1 MPFNDM
7 LMEELN
13 MLLRFNPTNHQSGIK
28 VHKSAAAHH
37 IAAIKRLHQKG
48 LVTQADGGYLTEL
61 GVEAV
66 DNVHDM
72 LSFIRPEDLPTY
84 K

>member
-1 MPFNDM
+1 MPFNET

-13 MLLRFNPTNHQSGIK
+13 MLLRFNPNNHLTGIK

-48 LVTQADGGYLTEL
+48 LVTNVDGGYLTEL
-61 GVEAV
+61 GQEAV
-66 DNVHDM
+66 DNVYSM
-72 LSFIRPEDLPTY
+72 LQFIRPESSPGY